1 MVASSSRCSP
11 ARSYC
16 ARPSALVLPCGLRG
30 ATPPSMTSEL
40 PTRCTGKETR
50 PGVYGS
56 VSSRFMCSTGAMKST
71 GATPPIPA
79 SPDEVNE
86 LRSEEKRSRFPQSR
100 SRSTAALAGLGSA
113 LFGLSGALFTLTPG
127 ESMLSGVAAAACS
140 TNVTEDGAT
149 LGGWIGL
156 YRPSLFS
163 SGCLFCCCCHC
174 TDAKGPTCA
183 IRARDQGRARVD
195 VQTPTR

>member
-1 MVASSSRCSP
+1 M
-11 ARSYC
+11 
-16 ARPSALVLPCGLRG
+16 
-30 ATPPSMTSEL
+30 
-40 PTRCTGKETR
+40 
-50 PGVYGS
+50 YGS

-113 LFGLSGALFTLTPG
+113 LFGLSGALFKLTPG

-140 TNVTEDGAT
+140 TSVTEDGAT

-183 IRARDQGRARVD
+183 IVHAISPSTCVCEVVQKFAGKQLMYFKSSQGKQASKQAIDTVD
-195 VQTPTR
+195 S